1 MRSQRLL
8 LSSKR
13 HRRRRWSFLR
23 NDLAVRHCRGGCGDV
38 TCRRSFRTEYAFAR
52 RSHSHSS
59 TYWRRCDLLRAHL
72 HARLRHRLCTG
83 EGMLWDHHH
92 RTLYIAV
99 RVRDVRDG
107 RSVVDDGRVVD
118 GGHLRDVHRRITD
131 VDAIHVCLAHVVRR
145 NINFPRPNG
154 NHPTLPPNPP
164 GPPR

>member
-23 NDLAVRHCRGGCGDV
+23 NYLAVRHCRGGCGDV

-72 HARLRHRLCTG
+72 HARLSHWLSTG
-83 EGMLWDHHH
+83 ESMLWDHHN

-99 RVRDVRDG
+99 CVGDVRDVC
-107 RSVVDDGRVVD
+107 SVVDNGRVID
-118 GGHLRDVHRRITD
+118 GGHLRDIYRRITN
-131 VDAIHVCLAHVVRR
+131 VDAIYVCFAHVVRR
-145 NINFPRPNG
+145 NINLPRP
-154 NHPTLPPNPP
+154 
-164 GPPR
+164 